1 MLAVAAATAGLQIA
15 IASRWPDRTEHL
27 TALTIGWGGALWL
40 TWLDGGSRAW
50 ADDPRQFAA
59 GGLERFL
66 GVALVSSTWLAT
78 LAGRGGYA
86 TLNRVLPVIAGIG
99 LVLMSVGARHLWDH
113 RRQLALLSLTLLS
126 PLPFALQQL
135 LMPTR
140 LTAAM
145 ATGLVKVLGVPAR
158 LAGTVIVFPD
168 SDTTLRVYDRCSG
181 IALMTQMTLLAVVVL
196 CFFPTSVR
204 RAATVLLIAIAAGF
218 VVNAARIALLAVVA
232 SRAPSEFDYWE
243 QYVAGSV
250 LFPFIATALAGI
262 LWTLVLRRG
271 AVAAAS

>member
-27 TALTIGWGGALWL
+27 TALTLGWGGALWL
-40 TWLDGGSRAW
+40 TWLDGGSRAC
-50 ADDPRQFAA
+50 ADDHP
-59 GGLERFL
+59 LERLL
-66 GVALVSSTWLAT
+66 GVAVVSSTWLAT
-78 LAGRGGYA
+78 VAGRGGYA
-86 TLNRVLPVIAGIG
+86 TLNRLLPVIAGIG
-99 LVLMSVGARHLWDH
+99 LVLMSLGARHLWDY

-126 PLPFALQQL
+126 PLPFALQQM

-158 LAGTVIVFPD
+158 LAGTVLVFPD
-168 SDTTLRVYDRCSG
+168 TDTTLRVYDRCSG

-243 QYVAGSV
+243 QYVTGSV
-250 LFPFIATALAGI
+250 LFPFIATAIAGV
-262 LWTLVLRRG
+262 LWKVVLRRG